1 VALGAFFVVGAVFLD
16 GFALDLGS
24 VNFTKPRYLIFVG
37 LWAMFGGA
45 ATVLIALG
53 LSQRSPLPALFRTA
67 TAYWLGISDRQ
78 FLVWTCLAAVAIP
91 LLLREYVL
99 ERAPLADDESLYRF
113 AAQLLASGRLWVSSP
128 PLKLFFDQNM
138 MINDGR
144 LYPLYFLGWPAL
156 LAIGVWVN
164 APGIVNPILS
174 ALTVPPL
181 LRILQHFVG
190 YDWARAGILLFL
202 AAPFLQIAA
211 ATQLSHTSCLMAL
224 TWALFYYLR
233 TRDPSAS
240 PAQHVGFGFAL
251 AFAFCIRPQ
260 SIVAIGLPLAIAWSV
275 GMATLPSPRRWR
287 AAIAFLIPVALLAA
301 LFLAS
306 LWAQNGSPWRSGYT
320 RYAQYIVE
328 NGFRFSTFSEKN
340 ASLGLGLGGVARGW
354 RGARIWAALVHEAF
368 GVVRLSADLF
378 GWPLPFMLMLVA
390 LSGLTRLTC
399 LLWGMVGSYLF
410 MMLFQGDWGI
420 DTFGPVHA
428 FELSLPILILTL
440 VGLKNL
446 GAWLE
451 KRAAAERRL
460 LPPPLFAPSLLVAL
474 IATSW
479 VGFAPVRLTAVH
491 QIAAHINMALQAPE
505 RAGLH
510 RAVVFAPFPFAKPC
524 NGTPKHFVWFRPAN
538 DPDLQNDVLWVNHV
552 SLEDDR
558 RLVDRL
564 PDRRGYVLTW
574 SARCDVTLRPLS
586 RLEPEDLTPMNGS
599 SRPGA

>member
-1 VALGAFFVVGAVFLD
+1 VALGAFFVAGAVFLD

-24 VNFTKPRYLIFVG
+24 LNFPRPRYLTFVG

-53 LSQRSPLPALFRTA
+53 LSQRSSLPAPFRTA
-67 TAYWLGISDRQ
+67 TAYWLGVSDRK
-78 FLVWTCLAAVAIP
+78 FLVWTCLAAVVIP

-113 AAQLLASGRLWVSSP
+113 AAQLLASGRLWVTSP

-181 LRILQHFVG
+181 LRNLQHFVG

-240 PAQHVGFGFAL
+240 PAQHVGLGFAL

-260 SIVAIGLPLAIAWSV
+260 SIMAIGLPVAIAWSV
-275 GMATLPSPRRWR
+275 GIARQPSPRRWR
-287 AAIAFLIPVALLAA
+287 AAIAFLIPVALIAA

-328 NGFRFSTFSEKN
+328 NGFRFSTFSEKDLSRF
-340 ASLGLGLGGVARGW
+340 ALVDFALVW
-354 RGARIWAALVHEAF
+354 IALVHEAF

-378 GWPLPFMLMLVA
+378 GWPLPFMPVLVA

-399 LLWGMVGSYLF
+399 LLWGMVGSFLL
-410 MMLFQGDWGI
+410 MMILQRDWGI

-440 VGLKNL
+440 VGLKNI

-451 KRAAAERRL
+451 RRATAEHRL

-510 RAVVFAPFPFAKPC
+510 RAVVFAPFPFAEPC
-524 NGTPKHFVWFRPAN
+524 NGTPDHFVLFHPAN
-538 DPDLQNDVLWVNHV
+538 DPDLRNDVLWVNHV

-564 PDRRGYVLTW
+564 PDRTGYVLTW
-574 SARCDVTLRPLS
+574 SVRCDVALRPLT
-586 RLEPEDLTPMNGS
+586 LEAED
-599 SRPGA
+599 

>member
-1 VALGAFFVVGAVFLD
+1 VVLGAFFVVGTVFLD

-24 VNFTKPRYLIFVG
+24 LQFTRPRYLTFVG

-45 ATVLIALG
+45 ATVLFALG
-53 LSQRSPLPALFRTA
+53 LSQRSPLQGLFRTA
-67 TAYWLGISDRQ
+67 TAYWLGASDRQ

-91 LLLREYVL
+91 LLLRERVL
-99 ERAPLADDESLYRF
+99 ERAPLADDESLYWF

-144 LYPLYFLGWPAL
+144 LYPVYFLGWPAL
-156 LAIGVWVN
+156 LAIGVWVR

-190 YDWARAGILLFL
+190 HDWARAGILLFL
-202 AAPFLQIAA
+202 AAPFLQTAA
-211 ATQLSHTSCLMAL
+211 ATQLSHTACLMAL

-240 PAQHVGFGFAL
+240 PSQHVGLGFAL

-275 GMATLPSPRRWR
+275 GMANLPSPRRWR
-287 AAIAFLIPVALLAA
+287 AAIAFLIPVGLLAA
-301 LFLAS
+301 VFLAS
-306 LWAQNGSPWRSGYT
+306 LWAQNGSPWRPGYT
-320 RYAQYIVE
+320 RYTQYIVE
-328 NGFRFSTFSEKN
+328 NGFRFSTFKEKDG
-340 ASLGLGLGGVARGW
+340 SSSLGLGGVAKGW
-354 RGARIWAALVHEAF
+354 GGARIAFFDFRHVRRALVHEVF

-378 GWPLPFMLMLVA
+378 GWPLPFMPMLVA
-390 LSGLTRLTC
+390 LSGLTGLTW

-410 MMLFQGDWGI
+410 MMLFQSDWGI

-446 GAWLE
+446 GAWLA
-451 KRAAAERRL
+451 KRAGAERRL
-460 LPPPLFAPSLLVAL
+460 LPLPAFAPSLLVAL
-474 IATSW
+474 IAASW
-479 VGFAPVRLTAVH
+479 VGFVPVRLTAVH
-491 QIAAHINMALQAPE
+491 QIAAHINKALQAPE
-505 RAGLH
+505 KAGLH

-524 NGTPKHFVWFRPAN
+524 NGTPGHFVFFRPAN
-538 DPDLQNDVLWVNHV
+538 DPDLRNDVLWVNHV

-564 PDRRGYVLTW
+564 PDRTGYILAW
-574 SARCDVTLRPLS
+574 SPRCDVTLQPLT
-586 RLEPEDLTPMNGS
+586 RVEPEH
-599 SRPGA
+599 